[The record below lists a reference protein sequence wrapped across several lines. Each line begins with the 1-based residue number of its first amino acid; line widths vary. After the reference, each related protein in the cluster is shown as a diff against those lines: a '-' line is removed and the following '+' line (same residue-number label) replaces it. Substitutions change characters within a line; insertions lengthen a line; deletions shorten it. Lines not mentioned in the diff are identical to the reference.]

1 VKGTKGVISIL
12 TVALLAA
19 FALPVLAQKNKDK
32 FPVVAPTLT
41 RTTTHH
47 ETRRL
52 AYGGTV
58 TIVGA
63 PVGSITIEGWRQ
75 NEVDISAVIELHAA
89 SDADLAILSAVNGF
103 FVDEVGNHVRILTTG
118 THDREFMKR
127 VAKKFPKNL
136 IGLPWKID
144 FRIRVP
150 VSTDLEVSQGSG
162 PIKLAGVEGA
172 LRVNALESE
181 AMFWLT
187 GGDASI
193 TIQRGSVYF
202 NVPGRGWHG
211 LGADVKLAGGNLT
224 VELPADFSA
233 DIDAAVMRLGG
244 IDLAYAL
251 EPRDR
256 NSITS
261 RSVRARAG
269 SGGATLS
276 FTVGDGTIRIKQ
288 VSGEQ

>member
-1 VKGTKGVISIL
+1 VKGTKGAISIL

-19 FALPVLAQKNKDK
+19 FALPVVAQKNKDK
-32 FPVVAPTLT
+32 SPVVAPTLT
-41 RTTTHH
+41 RTTTRH
-47 ETRRL
+47 ENRRL
-52 AYGGTV
+52 GYGGTL

-75 NEVDISAVIELHAA
+75 SEVDISADIELHAA

-103 FVDEVGNHVRILTTG
+103 FIDEEANHLRILTTG
-118 THDREFMKR
+118 THDRAFMKR
-127 VAKKFPKNL
+127 VAKNFPKNL

-150 VSTDLEVSQGSG
+150 VSTDLDLSQGSG

-172 LRVNALESE
+172 LRVNALESD

-202 NVPGRGWHG
+202 NVPARGWHG

-224 VELPADFSA
+224 VELPTGFSA
-233 DIDAAVMRLGG
+233 DINAAVMRLGG

-251 EPRDR
+251 EPLDR

-261 RSVRARAG
+261 RSIRARAG